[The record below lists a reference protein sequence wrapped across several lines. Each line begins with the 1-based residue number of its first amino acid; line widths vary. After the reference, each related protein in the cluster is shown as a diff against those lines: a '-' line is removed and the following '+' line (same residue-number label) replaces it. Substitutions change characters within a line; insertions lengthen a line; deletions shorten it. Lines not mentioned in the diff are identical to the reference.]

1 MKRILIALDFDPSAK
16 KVAEKGYSLAKAMNA
31 EVTLVH
37 VIADATYYSS
47 LEASPIMGFGEFNS
61 ADFLQY
67 VNAEGVTKASEY
79 FLDKLKHHLGD
90 KTIQTVVEQGGF
102 AESILKTAK
111 HYHSDIIV
119 MGSHS
124 KRWLEQILLG
134 SVTAEVLKLSAIPL
148 YIIPIKE
155 HNS

>member
-61 ADFLQY
+61 TDFLQY

-102 AESILKTAK
+102 AESIIKTAK
-111 HYHSDIIV
+111 HYHADIIV